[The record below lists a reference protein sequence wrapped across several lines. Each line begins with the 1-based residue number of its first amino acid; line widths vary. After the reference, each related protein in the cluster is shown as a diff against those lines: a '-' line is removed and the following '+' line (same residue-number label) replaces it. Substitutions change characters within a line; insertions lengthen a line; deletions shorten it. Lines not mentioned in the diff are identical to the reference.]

1 VKTQI
6 FGHADYGCYF
16 YLVSF
21 NIFSICLL
29 GLKVHD
35 QCYSDAIQ
43 NPDCWPFVDNPYL
56 YSYDQKNR
64 KVTCGSANDKC
75 GMLICEC
82 DRKAA
87 ECFCLITSE
96 TRKTPSLRVILNG
109 LITQV

>member
-1 VKTQI
+1 TK
-6 FGHADYGCYF
+6 HWS
-16 YLVSF
+16 YLLRVSYSPALSPKCF

-87 ECFCLITSE
+87 ECFSP
-96 TRKTPSLRVILNG
+96 PSD
-109 LITQV
+109 QCK